1 MPKKSKFPA
10 RKLPTRLPP
19 KHPRPEAYPQV
30 RMLSAADGNLGV
42 ALARAHLP
50 DVILMD
56 IDLPGISGIEALKI
70 LREDRATMHMPVIG
84 TSANAMLRDIES
96 GLDAG
101 FLRYLTKP
109 IKIAEFRD
117 AMDVALKIERR
128 VEAP

>member
-1 MPKKSKFPA
+1 
-10 RKLPTRLPP
+10 
-19 KHPRPEAYPQV
+19 
-30 RMLSAADGNLGV
+30 MLSAADGNLGV

-70 LREDRATMHMPVIG
+70 LREDRATMPIPVIG
-84 TSANAMLRDIES
+84 ISANAMLRDIES

-109 IKIAEFRD
+109 FKIAEFRE
-117 AMDVALKIERR
+117 AMDVALKSGREE
-128 VEAP
+128 VH